1 MEFEDKL
8 KIQKEQYDDLESE
21 YEALKLRLESVD
33 QNFKWENAVFN
44 KVVAQLK
51 RFKVS
56 PDTAFKEFD
65 VNGDGKISR
74 AEFVKALD
82 MLRIQDLSNNEVD
95 ALMRSMDYDNSG
107 HI

>member
-1 MEFEDKL
+1 M
-8 KIQKEQYDDLESE
+8 
-21 YEALKLRLESVD
+21 
-33 QNFKWENAVFN
+33 
-44 KVVAQLK
+44 
-51 RFKVS
+51 S